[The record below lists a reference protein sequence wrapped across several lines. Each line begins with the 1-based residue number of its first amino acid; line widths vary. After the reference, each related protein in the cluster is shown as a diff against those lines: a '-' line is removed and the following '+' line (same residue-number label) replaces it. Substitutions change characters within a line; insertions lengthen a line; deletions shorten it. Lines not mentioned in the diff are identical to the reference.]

1 MTKITIGARSSK
13 LSLAYVAKVK
23 ELLLKNNNDLKE
35 ENINFKAIKTSGDL
49 NLNKNISE
57 IGGKNLFCKEIE
69 ESLFKKEIDIAVHSL
84 KDMEANENKSL
95 LIGAYLKRND
105 YRDVII
111 SEKIKN
117 ISDLRNG
124 VKIGS
129 SSKRRELQ
137 LKKINSNISVINI
150 RGNIDTRINKINEN
164 KLDGVILAA
173 AGVKSLKLDKKI
185 SLTFNCDHILPA
197 VGQGIIAVQCR
208 KEDKIKNLIKRINDN
223 TTNLCAIAERKM
235 LQTIGGDCDTAIG
248 GLAEIENHNLKLKA
262 QLFSDSGKESFEYE
276 LTGREVDASFIGKS
290 VGEKIP
296 LKKRKNIKII
306 KAIIISEILTPEIPL
321 FQTSK
326 NNILKF
332 CNTSI

>member
-1 MTKITIGARSSK
+1 MIKITIGARGSK

-35 ENINFKAIKTSGDL
+35 ENIYIKAIKTSGDL

-290 VGEKIP
+290 VGEK
-296 LKKRKNIKII
+296 LLNLAGEKFKKK
-306 KAIIISEILTPEIPL
+306 
-321 FQTSK
+321 
-326 NNILKF
+326 
-332 CNTSI
+332 

>member
-1 MTKITIGARSSK
+1 MTKITIGARGSK

-69 ESLFKKEIDIAVHSL
+69 ESLLKKEIDIAVHSL
-84 KDMEANENKSL
+84 KDMEANENESL

-248 GLAEIENHNLKLKA
+248 GLAKIENHNLKLKA
-262 QLFSDSGKESFEYE
+262 QLFSDSGQESFEYE
-276 LTGREVDASFIGKS
+276 LTGRDVDASFIGKS
-290 VGEKIP
+290 VGEK
-296 LKKRKNIKII
+296 LLNLAGEKFKKK
-306 KAIIISEILTPEIPL
+306 
-321 FQTSK
+321 
-326 NNILKF
+326 
-332 CNTSI
+332 